1 MEFQTGTGQKL
12 PAPKV
17 LAIVIVALGVLIL
30 GAIYLIVFSQ
40 KKGSQESQNSASI
53 PNVSNQQQEEG
64 NSPKSPVGMAVLLN
78 EVGGSGQSGIAVI
91 GEKDGKTLVTLGIS
105 GASKDSVE
113 PVNIYTGSCLALG
126 DVKYPLK
133 DVVGDNSETT
143 LDFGIDKLRN
153 ELPLALSVRKSASE
167 KEISVACGDIK

>member
-1 MEFQTGTGQKL
+1 MESQTVTGQKL

-17 LAIVIVALGVLIL
+17 LAIIVALGVIIL
-30 GAIYLIVFSQ
+30 GAIYLIVFFQ
-40 KKGSQESQNSASI
+40 KKGSQESQNLTSI

-64 NSPKSPVGMAVLLN
+64 KPPKSPVGMAVLLG

-91 GEKDGKTLVTLGIS
+91 GEKDGKILVTLGIS

-113 PVNIYTGSCLALG
+113 PVHIHTGSCSDLG
-126 DVKYPLK
+126 NVKYPLK

-143 LDFGIDKLRN
+143 LDF
-153 ELPLALSVRKSASE
+153 
-167 KEISVACGDIK
+167 

>member
-17 LAIVIVALGVLIL
+17 LAIIIVALGVLIL

-53 PNVSNQQQEEG
+53 PNVSNQQQEEE
-64 NSPKSPVGMAVLLN
+64 NPPKSPVGMAVILN
-78 EVGGSGQSGIAVI
+78 EVGNSGQLGMAVL
-91 GEKDGKTLVTLGIS
+91 GERDGKTLVAVAVNKIS
-105 GASKDSVE
+105 EESIQ
-113 PVNIYTGSCLALG
+113 PVHIQSGSCSNLG
-126 DVKYPLK
+126 EIKYSLK
-133 DVVGDNSETT
+133 DAVAGNSETT

-153 ELPLALSVRKSASE
+153 ELPLALNVYKSVSE
-167 KEISVACGDIK
+167 QEISVACGDIK

>member
-1 MEFQTGTGQKL
+1 MESQTVTGQKL

-17 LAIVIVALGVLIL
+17 LAIIVALGVIIL

-40 KKGSQESQNSASI
+40 KKGSQESQNLTSN

-64 NSPKSPVGMAVLLN
+64 KPPKSPVGMAVLLN

-91 GEKDGKTLVTLGIS
+91 GEKDGKILVTLGIS

-113 PVNIYTGSCLALG
+113 PVHIHTGSCSDLG
-126 DVKYPLK
+126 NVKYPLK

-153 ELPLALSVRKSASE
+153 ELPLALNVHKSASE
-167 KEISVACGDIK
+167 QEISVACGDIK

>member
-1 MEFQTGTGQKL
+1 MESQTVTGQKL

-17 LAIVIVALGVLIL
+17 LAIIVALGVIIL
-30 GAIYLIVFSQ
+30 GAIYSIVFSQ
-40 KKGSQESQNSASI
+40 KKGSQESQNLTSI

-64 NSPKSPVGMAVLLN
+64 KPPKSPVGMAVLLN

-91 GEKDGKTLVTLGIS
+91 GEKDGKILVTLGIS

-113 PVNIYTGSCLALG
+113 PVHIHTGSCSDLG
-126 DVKYPLK
+126 NVKYPLK

-153 ELPLALSVRKSASE
+153 ELPLALNVHKSASE
-167 KEISVACGDIK
+167 QEISVACGDIK

>member
-1 MEFQTGTGQKL
+1 MESQTETGRKM
-12 PAPKV
+12 PALKV
-17 LAIVIVALGVLIL
+17 LTMIVALGVITL
-30 GAIYLIVFSQ
+30 GAIFLIVFSQ
-40 KKGSQESQNSASI
+40 KKGSQKSQNSASV
-53 PNVSNQQQEEG
+53 PNVSNQQEEG
-64 NSPKSPVGMAVLLN
+64 KPQESPAGMAVLLS

-91 GEKDGKTLVTLGIS
+91 GEKDGKVLVALGIS

-153 ELPLALSVRKSASE
+153 ELPLALNVYKSVSE
-167 KEISVACGDIK
+167 QEISVACGDIK

>member
-17 LAIVIVALGVLIL
+17 LAIIVALGVIIL

-40 KKGSQESQNSASI
+40 KKGSQESQNLTSN

-64 NSPKSPVGMAVLLN
+64 KPPKSPVGMAVLLN

-91 GEKDGKTLVTLGIS
+91 GEKDGKILVTLGIS

-113 PVNIYTGSCLALG
+113 PVHIHTGSCSDLG
-126 DVKYPLK
+126 NVKYPLK

-153 ELPLALSVRKSASE
+153 ELPLALNVHKSASE
-167 KEISVACGDIK
+167 QEISVACGDIK

>member
-1 MEFQTGTGQKL
+1 MESQTVTGQKL

-17 LAIVIVALGVLIL
+17 LAIIVALGVIIL

-40 KKGSQESQNSASI
+40 KKGSQESQNLTSI

-64 NSPKSPVGMAVLLN
+64 KPPKSPVGMAVLLN

-91 GEKDGKTLVTLGIS
+91 GEKDGKILVTLGIS

-113 PVNIYTGSCLALG
+113 PVHIHTGSCSDLG
-126 DVKYPLK
+126 NVKYPLK

-153 ELPLALSVRKSASE
+153 ELPLALNVHKSASE
-167 KEISVACGDIK
+167 QEISVACGDIK